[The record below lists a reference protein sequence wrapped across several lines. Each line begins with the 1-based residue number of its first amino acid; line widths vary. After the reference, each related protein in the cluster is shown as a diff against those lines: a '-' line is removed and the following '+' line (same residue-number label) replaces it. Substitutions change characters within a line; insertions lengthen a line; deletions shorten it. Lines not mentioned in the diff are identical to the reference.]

1 MRLYGHTLRIQKHIK
16 PTKKSIVAGLLS
28 IAGITIGSAIYAAGF
43 NIFILPNHI
52 APGGFIG
59 IAVILQH
66 YFPLLQIGIMIII
79 MNVPLLIIGL
89 KRLGWHFLF
98 GTIVGTLLSS
108 VFIDLFAPYL
118 PQLQT
123 DAILAAIY
131 GGFLMGAGIGI
142 IFRAFGST
150 GGSDLLG
157 QIIYDFTGLPF
168 GQSMM
173 LIDIAVIILAGVV
186 FRNINISL
194 YSIIAE
200 LISNKTIDIVQ
211 SGLTF
216 SKAVYIITQKP
227 AKIKEV
233 ILNEIKRGVTE
244 ITAMGGYTGE
254 IKKMLLIVVPHTQVS
269 KIKKVVREADPES
282 FVIIAELSEVIGSGF
297 KSIKERI

>member
-142 IFRAFGST
+142 IFRSFGST